1 MQECIE
7 RTLNVTRAWP
17 NERTALSRHRT
28 GARSSR
34 RKRGLIRRFGVVFP
48 VAVVAAIAVIGVAV
62 GAEIFAPGTSAFS
75 AIQAIEAVPGSRTMS
90 LLEAEREQ
98 LITMTAAANTMD
110 VVAKPKLASPAQVA
124 EALGDNAPGTGN
136 GTGTGGIIYVSSA
149 PPDPHTAQSIAYN
162 MLLSFGW
169 SPTTYFGC
177 LLDLW
182 NRESGWSYDAE
193 NPSGA
198 YGIPQA
204 LPGSKMASAGPD
216 WQTDP
221 TTQIKWGLGYI
232 KAIYGNPCAAWSFE
246 VANGYY

>member
-1 MQECIE
+1 
-7 RTLNVTRAWP
+7 
-17 NERTALSRHRT
+17 LSRHRT

-34 RKRGLIRRFGVVFP
+34 RKRGLIRRFGIVFP

-110 VVAKPKLASPAQVA
+110 VVAKPKLASPTQVA
-124 EALGDNAPGTGN
+124 AALGDDNPGSGSP
-136 GTGTGGIIYVSSA
+136 GIVYVTSA
-149 PPDPHTAQSIAYN
+149 PPDPGSAQSIAYN
-162 MLLSFGW
+162 MLQSFGW

-182 NRESGWSYDAE
+182 NRESGWRYDAE

-204 LPGSKMASAGPD
+204 LPGSKMASAGAD

-221 TTQIKWGLGYI
+221 TTQIRWGLGYI

-246 VANGYY
+246 LANGYY